1 MKLLEPGEMPV
12 EMRRRHRRVLLQD
25 VLTFQGSLRHDGAD
39 ALGEMQDQAAEDGL
53 YDPLDDPPP
62 STR

>member
-1 MKLLEPGEMPV
+1 MPV

-25 VLTFQGSLRHDGAD
+25 VLTFQGSLRHDRAD